1 MYFWGQRDLFLKL
14 QDTIEDVYELEDINV
29 ILKKGHSVSVAF
41 PFQILQDCHHT
52 KISLTVK
59 MSGAADRKGSTL

>member
-1 MYFWGQRDLFLKL
+1 MFN
-14 QDTIEDVYELEDINV
+14 ELEDINV

-52 KISLTVK
+52 KKSLTVK